1 MEKEE
6 VKKGHC
12 CGNCNHE
19 ENIKEEKHEC
29 DCNGDC
35 TCKDDC
41 KCNDDNRCSDN
52 CTCGNECHCGDNCN
66 CCNECHCNDVDYNF
80 DESEEVLILKNNIQN
95 LEEKLKAST
104 AELINY
110 RKRKDEE
117 VANKLKF
124 ANQDLIMDI
133 LPVLDNFER
142 AIKLQKSDDPNLSKF
157 LDGFK
162 MLYNSLSETLK
173 RYGVEE
179 IDCLGKE
186 FDPNF
191 QEAMLIDQNKEEEN
205 NVVLEVLI
213 KGYILK
219 GRVIRPASVKVNK
232 LD

>member
-6 VKKGHC
+6 VKNKHC
-12 CGNCNHE
+12 CGHCNHDE
-19 ENIKEEKHEC
+19 EINKNQ
-29 DCNGDC
+29 CNCG
-35 TCKDDC
+35 
-41 KCNDDNRCSDN
+41 DN
-52 CTCGNECHCGDNCN
+52 CTCGDNCN
-66 CCNECHCNDVDYNF
+66 CNDEHRCNDECNCNENCECDTECHCHEEDDEF

-95 LEEKLKAST
+95 LEEKLKASH

-117 VANKLKF
+117 VLNKLKF
-124 ANQDLIMDI
+124 ANQELIMDI

-142 AIKLQKSDDPNLSKF
+142 AIKLQKSDDTNLSKF

-162 MLYNSLSETLK
+162 MLYNTLNETLK

-186 FDPNF
+186 FDPNL
-191 QEAMLIDQNKEEEN
+191 QEAMLVGEDKTQEN
-205 NVVLEVLI
+205 NIVLEVLI

>member
-1 MEKEE
+1 MNSEE
-6 VKKGHC
+6 IRDEHTC
-12 CGNCNHE
+12 CGNCNCHE
-19 ENIKEEKHEC
+19 EEHVCQCEDKEKC
-29 DCNGDC
+29 DCGSN
-35 TCKDDC
+35 
-41 KCNDDNRCSDN
+41 
-52 CTCGNECHCGDNCN
+52 
-66 CCNECHCNDVDYNF
+66 CHCNEEIIDDF

-117 VANKLKF
+117 VAIKLKF

-133 LPVLDNFER
+133 LPVLDNFDR
-142 AIKLQKSDDPNLSKF
+142 AIKLQKSDDTNLNKF

-162 MLYNSLSETLK
+162 MLYTSLNETLK

-179 IDCLGKE
+179 IDCLGQE

-191 QEAMLIDQNKEEEN
+191 HEAMLIDKDETQADNI
-205 NVVLEVLI
+205 VTEVLI

-232 LD
+232 LN

>member
-1 MEKEE
+1 MDKEE
-6 VKKGHC
+6 LKEEHTC
-12 CGNCNHE
+12 CGNCNE
-19 ENIKEEKHEC
+19 ENHE
-29 DCNGDC
+29 
-35 TCKDDC
+35 
-41 KCNDDNRCSDN
+41 
-52 CTCGNECHCGDNCN
+52 H
-66 CCNECHCNDVDYNF
+66 ECHCNDEGNCECGENCNCKEEIIDDF

-117 VANKLKF
+117 VATKLKF

-133 LPVLDNFER
+133 LPVLDNFDR
-142 AIKLQKSDDPNLSKF
+142 AIKLQKSDDTNLNKF

-162 MLYNSLSETLK
+162 MLYTSLNETLK

-179 IDCLGKE
+179 IDCLGQV

-191 QEAMLIDQNKEEEN
+191 HEAMLIDKDETQADNI
-205 NVVLEVLI
+205 VTEVLI

-232 LD
+232 LN

>member
-1 MEKEE
+1 MNKDELKQE
-6 VKKGHC
+6 HTC
-12 CGNCNHE
+12 CGNCNCHE
-19 ENIKEEKHEC
+19 ENHEHEC
-29 DCNGDC
+29 
-35 TCKDDC
+35 
-41 KCNDDNRCSDN
+41 N
-52 CTCGNECHCGDNCN
+52 CGGEGNCECGEN
-66 CCNECHCNDVDYNF
+66 CHCNDDSDDEF

-117 VANKLKF
+117 VVTKLKF

-133 LPVLDNFER
+133 LPVLDNFDR
-142 AIKLQKSDDPNLSKF
+142 AIKLQKNDDINLNKF

-162 MLYNSLSETLK
+162 MLYTSLNETLK

-191 QEAMLIDQNKEEEN
+191 HEAMLIDKDETQADNI
-205 NVVLEVLI
+205 VTEVLI

-232 LD
+232 LN